1 MHHAP
6 HHTRAGFAL
15 VIVPLFIAGAL
26 FVTWLAAPSVLPGT
40 ASHRAAVSTAT
51 TADLLDAQTARSAT
65 AAAKVVKIQ
74 EANTAA
80 PPSPAREFIALESAS
95 ALSDLPPPA
104 AAALIAAE
112 QRRAAVF
119 AGERDEARRLY
130 GLAATQSEKLAADLA
145 AATAA
150 RQAAD
155 VALVEAAA
163 REHRANI
170 IAGVFV
176 ILAVFGIFAAVYV
189 KSCFGGFPQAIGW
202 GINEMKA
209 KEPAAFA
216 IAEPFLTR
224 YMDRHEQTRIAYHSG
239 L

>member
-1 MHHAP
+1 MKNSRSGA
-6 HHTRAGFAL
+6 AL
-15 VIVPLFIAGAL
+15 LIVPLYIAGAL
-26 FVTWLAAPSVLPGT
+26 FVTWLVAPSVLPGT

-51 TADLLDAQTARSAT
+51 TADLLTAQNARAST

-74 EANTAA
+74 EANVSA

-95 ALSDLPPPA
+95 ALSDLPPPN

-130 GLAATQSEKLAADLA
+130 GLEAENSEKLAAKLEQ
-145 AATAA
+145 ATAA

-163 REHRANI
+163 ASHRATVAAI
-170 IAGVFV
+170 VFLLAFSAAGATALWLKFH
-176 ILAVFGIFAAVYV
+176 
-189 KSCFGGFPQAIGW
+189 FGGIPQAIGW
-202 GINEMKA
+202 GMSELKA
-209 KEPAAFA
+209 QQPAAFTL
-216 IAEPFLTR
+216 AEPFLTK
-224 YMDRHEQTRIAYHSG
+224 YLDRHEQTRVAQHSG

>member
-1 MHHAP
+1 MHAK
-6 HHTRAGFAL
+6 HTRAGFAL

-51 TADLLDAQTARSAT
+51 TADLLEAQTARSAT
-65 AAAKVVKIQ
+65 AAAKVTKIQ

-95 ALSDLPPPA
+95 ALADLPPPA

-130 GLAATQSEKLAADLA
+130 GIAATQSEKLAAELA

-155 VALVEAAA
+155 VALVQAAA
-163 REHRANI
+163 TSHRATLA
-170 IAGVFV
+170 AGAFALVAAG
-176 ILAVFGIFAAVYV
+176 AVFAFFWV
-189 KSCFGGFPQAIGW
+189 KAQFGGFPQAIGW
-202 GINEMKA
+202 GLSEMKA
-209 KEPAAFA
+209 EQPAAFA
-216 IAEPFLTR
+216 LAAPFLSR
-224 YMDRHEQTRIAYHSG
+224 YTDRHEQARISTHSG
-239 L
+239 I

>member
-1 MHHAP
+1 MKHPSKIA
-6 HHTRAGFAL
+6 AFAF
-15 VIVPLFIAGAL
+15 VPVVLIIAGVL
-26 FVTWLAAPSVLPGT
+26 GVTWAVAPSVLPGT

-51 TADLLDAQTARSAT
+51 TADLLTAQTARAST

-95 ALSDLPPPA
+95 ALSDLPPPN

-112 QRRAAVF
+112 ARRAAVF

-130 GLAATQSEKLAADLA
+130 GLAAEQSEKLARDLA
-145 AATAA
+145 EATTA

-163 REHRANI
+163 ASHRSTLLA
-170 IAGVFV
+170 IAFA
-176 ILAVFGIFAAVYV
+176 LAFLAAAFAFFWV
-189 KSCFGGFPQAIGW
+189 KTQFGGFPQAIGW
-202 GINEMKA
+202 GLNEMKA
-209 KEPAAFA
+209 QQPAAFA
-216 IAEPFLTR
+216 LAEPFLTR
-224 YMDRHEQTRIAYHSG
+224 YMDRHEQRRISTHSG
-239 L
+239 F